1 MKLKSI
7 ISAMLALAIML
18 AALPFAAFAE
28 GEAEGV
34 AIDEANFPDGYFRFY
49 VSDWFDFD
57 ENGILDAEEIAEA
70 KKVEFREGDGSE
82 GCESIEGIEYLT
94 ELEYLICLNNG
105 CKVAAADLSGNLRL
119 KEIVWQSENLTA
131 IDVSENAELIKLNVS
146 GSGISGIDVSH
157 NPKLEF
163 LACGNT
169 NISAVDVSRN
179 PRLQFLGVAG
189 TDVTALDL
197 SRNNALCEVSAYRS
211 ALETIDLRGCASL
224 WRLDLTECGN
234 ILSVNISDCV
244 SLHQLL
250 IHGTQISEI
259 DIRNCPK
266 LCRAYCHPS
275 FSTPTDYIYTKTG
288 AGEYGTYTIH
298 INEGIEILYTLVS
311 EDDSNDD
318 PIDVAVAIDENNFP
332 DASFR
337 AFIGEEIDTDK
348 DGFLNKSELA
358 VKQMVF
364 GVYGKTI
371 QSLKGI
377 EYFESLQTLNF
388 AGCPMEKLDLSGN
401 TTITELIL
409 WSSHIKTLNLSNCAA
424 LYELSCDGSLELTS
438 IDVSYCLYLESID
451 ITHTAALTEI
461 DISTC
466 PELSRISAIG
476 SGITRLDI
484 RKCRYL
490 NETYLKA
497 MKILDEDEPL
507 SSFSSF
513 VSGKGLCFIKVEDEV
528 EIAALIPV
536 DAGDF
541 VYHEALGEYVISKY
555 NGSATELVIP
565 SELDGHKIDVIG
577 ENAFAYNETLV
588 SVTIPDGI
596 KTIES
601 NAFFGCVALET
612 VVIPDTVTAIGEA
625 AFAYCDNITGITF
638 PAGIK
643 KISDY
648 MFSWCNKL
656 ASFVIPEG
664 VEEIGA
670 YAFSMCSGMK
680 SVTIPSSVK
689 AIGMH
694 AFAGCGFETVDLP
707 ESIVTIPDGCFKY
720 CVSLK
725 SFVIPASVR
734 TIENSAFSECRALEQ
749 IVIPA
754 TVKKLGRSAF
764 SGCDMLETVTLESA
778 LTVIG
783 DYTFDSCISLKE
795 IRIPSTVEELG
806 KHAFANCE
814 NLETVYLTEYLKGTV
829 AENVFENISPNFV
842 ITVKMG
848 DFTGDG
854 GVTSDDAIYLLRHTL
869 FGKTYPVPAG
879 ADFTGD
885 GKVTSD
891 DAIYL
896 LRHTLFPNDYPLN
909 DFAADEN
916 EQTYKNGKLF
926 IDGKEIEYDC
936 VINKETREAE
946 LPLLTIVNELGAETK
961 WLSSTKVR
969 ISYDGD
975 ETELDTKEDMFGWY
989 IPPGT
994 IGAVRKVEQNEI
1006 IMDSTS
1012 VCALIVNWFHHT
1024 VDIDF
1029 EKNVINVVRQP
1040 D

>member
-7 ISAMLALAIML
+7 ISAVLALAIML
-18 AALPFAAFAE
+18 AALPLAAFAE
-28 GEAEGV
+28 GEPEGV
-34 AIDEANFPDGYFRFY
+34 AIDETNFPDEYFRGY
-49 VSDWFDFD
+49 VTVWFDAD
-57 ENGILDAEEIAEA
+57 ENGVLDTEEIAAA
-70 KKVEFREGDGSE
+70 KKIEFRSTGASNE
-82 GCESIEGIEYLT
+82 CESLNGIEYLT
-94 ELEYLICLNNG
+94 GLEYFICLNPDF
-105 CKVAAADLSGNLRL
+105 KITDADFSCNPAL
-119 KEIVWQSENLTA
+119 KEIVWQSAALET
-131 IDVSENAELIKLNVS
+131 IDVSENKELVKLNVA
-146 GSGISGIDVSH
+146 GSGISVIDVSH

-163 LACGNT
+163 LACADT
-169 NISAVDVSRN
+169 NITSVDVSHN
-179 PRLQFLGVAG
+179 PRLQFIGISG
-189 TDVTALDL
+189 TSVTELDL
-197 SRNNALCEVSAYRS
+197 SRNNAVCEVSAYLS

-224 WRLDLTECGN
+224 WRLDLTECGD
-234 ILSVNISDCV
+234 IVSVNISDCV

-337 AFIGEEIDTDK
+337 AFIGEKIDTDK

-364 GVYGKTI
+364 GYYGKTI

-377 EYFESLQTLNF
+377 EYFESLQKLNF
-388 AGCPMEKLDLSGN
+388 AGCTMERLDLSGN
-401 TTITELIL
+401 TTITELNL
-409 WSSHIKTLNLSNCAA
+409 ESSQIKTLNLRDCVA
-424 LYELSCDGSLELTS
+424 LYELRCDGSLELTS

-513 VSGKGLCFIKVEDEV
+513 VSGKGVCFIKVEDGV
-528 EIAALIPV
+528 EIAALIHV

-596 KTIES
+596 KTIEN

-612 VVIPDTVTAIGEA
+612 VEIPDTVTAIGEA

-689 AIGMH
+689 TIGMH
-694 AFAGCGFETVDLP
+694 AFAGCGFETVELP
-707 ESIVTIPDGCFKY
+707 ESVKTIPDGCFKY

-725 SFVIPASVR
+725 SFTIPASVSA
-734 TIENSAFSECRALEQ
+734 IENNAFSECRALEQ

-764 SGCDMLETVTLESA
+764 SSCDMLETVTLESA

-783 DYTFDSCISLKE
+783 DYTFDSCVSLKE

-854 GVTSDDAIYLLRHTL
+854 GVTSDDAVYLLRHTL
-869 FGKTYPVPAG
+869 FAENYPVPAG

-891 DAIYL
+891 DAVYL
-896 LRHTLFPNDYPLN
+896 LRYTLFPDNYP
-909 DFAADEN
+909 
-916 EQTYKNGKLF
+916 
-926 IDGKEIEYDC
+926 
-936 VINKETREAE
+936 
-946 LPLLTIVNELGAETK
+946 
-961 WLSSTKVR
+961 
-969 ISYDGD
+969 
-975 ETELDTKEDMFGWY
+975 
-989 IPPGT
+989 
-994 IGAVRKVEQNEI
+994 
-1006 IMDSTS
+1006 IM
-1012 VCALIVNWFHHT
+1012 
-1024 VDIDF
+1024 
-1029 EKNVINVVRQP
+1029 KG
-1040 D
+1040 